1 MTTDPQQPQSQLP
14 AASSEA
20 APAAMASPAP
30 ETGWQP
36 AATPSPESAEAADPV
51 AVNPVADIVSAS
63 VAPSQ
68 PHAEV
73 KQPPVETSV
82 PPVETSV
89 PPVETSVLPVETTV
103 PPESK
108 ILAQAEA
115 AMIAEGGPITRVRE
129 RMAASSEPQA
139 QPPEHVTPRQAQ
151 GHRPAAV
158 EIPTADDLEASV
170 EAEISAA
177 LSENAGAMPA
187 AVIVPGGETDDDG
200 DKKTV
205 VQGTKVRGTVQAI
218 HGGEVFL
225 DAGLRHNVVLSLTQ
239 FPNDKHPNVGD
250 QLDVIID
257 AKDAD
262 GLIKGRIPR
271 SRHRASGNW
280 DSLAV
285 GQVVDCHVSAVN
297 KGGLQVMVSSLRAFL
312 PASQVEIGFA
322 GNLESFIGQKLTVQI
337 TEVNAK
343 KRNLVVS
350 RRALLQAERAEGEGE
365 FWAKV
370 EVGQDHSGTVKTLK
384 DYGAFVN
391 IGPVDGFL
399 HIGEISWTR
408 INHPNDVL
416 TEGQQVDV
424 KILKLDPEKKRI
436 SLGMKQLAQNPWT
449 SASERYAPQSTVSGK
464 VTRISEFGAFIELEP
479 GLEGMVHISELA
491 WRRVGSVGEVLK
503 VGETHDFQVVEVDPK
518 RKRVSLSLKALEKRP
533 EPPQTERQRAPE
545 PEAPPEPK
553 RPRNENLRGGTGTPG
568 SGRGMFGNPS
578 DFTG

>member
-1 MTTDPQQPQSQLP
+1 MTTDPQQPEPPSISPSTDAAPATHSGSDGSVSEVQATSSQPETVTAPEAAAETVTPDTEAASPVSTILSEADAAMESMGAVSRVREKM

-20 APAAMASPAP
+20 PAQ
-30 ETGWQP
+30 QP
-36 AATPSPESAEAADPV
+36 DQ
-51 AVNPVADIVSAS
+51 
-63 VAPSQ
+63 PSQ
-68 PHAEV
+68 RP
-73 KQPPVETSV
+73 
-82 PPVETSV
+82 
-89 PPVETSVLPVETTV
+89 
-103 PPESK
+103 
-108 ILAQAEA
+108 
-115 AMIAEGGPITRVRE
+115 G
-129 RMAASSEPQA
+129 
-139 QPPEHVTPRQAQ
+139 Q
-151 GHRPAAV
+151 GHKPAAV
-158 EIPTADDLEASV
+158 EIPAVDALGESL

-177 LSENAGAMPA
+177 LTESGSVMPE
-187 AVIVPGGETDDDG
+187 AVILSGGETDEGSDS
-200 DKKTV
+200 KVV

-239 FPNDKHPNVGD
+239 FPDDKHPNIGD

-271 SRHRASGNW
+271 SRHRAGGNW
-280 DSLAV
+280 DALAV

-297 KGGLQVMVSSLRAFL
+297 KGGLQVNVGNMRAFL
-312 PASQVEIGFA
+312 PASQVEMGFA
-322 GNLESFIGQKLTVQI
+322 GNLEGYIGQKLTVQI

-350 RRALLQAERAEGEGE
+350 RRALMQAERAEGEGE

-384 DYGAFVN
+384 DYGAFIN

-408 INHPNDVL
+408 INHPKDVL

-424 KILKLDPEKKRI
+424 KILKLDVEKKRI
-436 SLGMKQLAQNPWT
+436 SLGMKQLAQNPWA
-449 SASERYAPQSTVSGK
+449 SAGERYAAERVVSGT
-464 VTRISEFGAFIELEP
+464 VTRVTEFGAFVELEP

-503 VGETHDFQVVEVDPK
+503 VGETKDFQVVEVDSK

-533 EPPQTERQRAPE
+533 APPQSERRNAPE

-553 RPRNENLRGGTGTPG
+553 RPRNENLRGGSGKPG
-568 SGRGMFGNPS
+568 ASGGGLFGNPS
-578 DFTG
+578 DFNA

>member
-1 MTTDPQQPQSQLP
+1 MTTDPQQPEPSSLP
-14 AASSEA
+14 VSSDV
-20 APAAMASPAP
+20 APATQANSATEAESLAV
-30 ETGWQP
+30 
-36 AATPSPESAEAADPV
+36 ATPSPEVTAAIDPV
-51 AVNPVADIVSAS
+51 SDIATAPVSDIATAP

-68 PHAEV
+68 PQAEAS
-73 KQPPVETSV
+73 Q
-82 PPVETSV
+82 
-89 PPVETSVLPVETTV
+89 
-103 PPESK
+103 PPESS
-108 ILAQAEA
+108 ILEQAEA
-115 AMIAEGGPITRVRE
+115 AMLAEGGAITRVRE
-129 RMAASSEPQA
+129 KMALTSESPA
-139 QPPEHVTPRQAQ
+139 QQPEPVNPRQGQ
-151 GHRPAAV
+151 SHKPAAV
-158 EIPTADDLEASV
+158 EIPTADELDASV

-177 LSENAGAMPA
+177 LSDNAGAMPE
-187 AVIVPGGETDDDG
+187 AVIVPGGETDDDS
-200 DKKTV
+200 DSKTV

-239 FPNDKHPNVGD
+239 FPDDKHPNVGD

-271 SRHRASGNW
+271 SRHRAGGNW

-297 KGGLQVMVSSLRAFL
+297 KGGLQVMVSNLRAFL

-322 GNLESFIGQKLTVQI
+322 GNLESFIGQKLTVQV
-337 TEVNAK
+337 TEVNAR

-384 DYGAFVN
+384 DYGAFIN

-408 INHPNDVL
+408 INHPKDVL

-449 SASERYAPQSTVSGK
+449 APMNAMWQKGQSPARSPALLNSVRLLNSN
-464 VTRISEFGAFIELEP
+464 
-479 GLEGMVHISELA
+479 LA
-491 WRRVGSVGEVLK
+491 WKAWFISV
-503 VGETHDFQVVEVDPK
+503 
-518 RKRVSLSLKALEKRP
+518 
-533 EPPQTERQRAPE
+533 
-545 PEAPPEPK
+545 
-553 RPRNENLRGGTGTPG
+553 NLRGDALAVWER
-568 SGRGMFGNPS
+568 S
-578 DFTG
+578 